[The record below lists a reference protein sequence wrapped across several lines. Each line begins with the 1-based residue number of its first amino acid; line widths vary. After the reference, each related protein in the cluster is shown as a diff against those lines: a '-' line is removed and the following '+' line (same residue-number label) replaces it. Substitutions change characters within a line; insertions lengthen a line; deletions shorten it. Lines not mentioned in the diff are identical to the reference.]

1 MLTRGRNLS
10 FIPALPALVAV
21 AAFIGSGC
29 ASPKVVPT
37 TKHDPS
43 MASAVMIYQKPPA
56 KNYEILGTVTLKA
69 SDKYKWDDRGN
80 ADAAFDELKRQA
92 AALGANG
99 LLMDA
104 PKDASDARVT
114 AGYHGEFYQIPVK
127 LPRPVTAIAT
137 AIFVHDQEKPK
148 EKEQK

>member
-1 MLTRGRNLS
+1 MLLTRGRTLS
-10 FIPALPALVAV
+10 FIPAFSALVILV
-21 AAFIGSGC
+21 AFVGSGC

-37 TKHDPS
+37 TKHDPTTPGS
-43 MASAVMIYQKPPA
+43 VQIYQKPPA
-56 KNYEILGTVTLKA
+56 KDYEILGTVTLKQ
-69 SDKYKWDDRGN
+69 SDRYKWDERGN

-92 AALGANG
+92 AAMGANG

-127 LPRPVTAIAT
+127 LPRPVTAFAT
-137 AIFVHDQEKPK
+137 AIFVHEKK
-148 EKEQK
+148 

>member
-1 MLTRGRNLS
+1 MLLTRGRRRTS
-10 FIPALPALVAV
+10 PMYFVPALPALVAL
-21 AAFIGSGC
+21 AAFVGGC

-37 TKHDPS
+37 TKHDPAS
-43 MASAVMIYQKPPA
+43 PSAVMIYQKPPA
-56 KNYEILGTVTLKA
+56 KDYEILGTVTLRQ

-99 LLMDA
+99 VLMDA
-104 PKDASDARVT
+104 PKDATDARVT

-137 AIFVHDQEKPK
+137 AIFVHDKDK
-148 EKEQK
+148 K